1 MVFCTYI
8 YKLLPYESLETWK
21 KKKKKLGRDKNE
33 QTKFEMIRF
42 NLQAILDA

>member
-8 YKLLPYESLETWK
+8 YKLLPYESLETWEK
-21 KKKKKLGRDKNE
+21 EKLGGDKNK
-33 QTKFEMIRF
+33 QTKCEMIHF